1 MLAARSGHWWVA
13 AAMRTIAAAA
23 IVGCSAAAAQTLT
36 TGPFNDLAGL
46 DAALKRGV
54 ATKADVRR
62 IFGPPNGGGAA
73 RFFSFGGDE
82 REIWYYEDIEATGMK
97 AVDGVM
103 KIQMR
108 QQMLVV
114 MFKNERVDGYL
125 WTSNRDSGEAR

>member
-1 MLAARSGHWWVA
+1 MLAARFWHWLVVA
-13 AAMRTIAAAA
+13 SMRTIAATA
-23 IVGCSAAAAQTLT
+23 IVGCVAAAAPTVT

-97 AVDGVM
+97 SVAGVM

-114 MFKNERVDGYL
+114 MFKDGRVDGYL
-125 WTSNRDSGEAR
+125 WTSNRGTGEVK